1 MTDKLIKCS
10 SCGFPLDAVSV
21 SQSRIKCP
29 KCGVVNVVNS
39 AAPDSENKENPDENI
54 IRGLPVTEKWS
65 DVHRAII
72 SEILRNRKKI
82 PSDIFQGLQI
92 VSAERLIIPCYLF
105 DCNATFHPVQQIN
118 VDNQSYTVK
127 AQQKEPY
134 TYSVKVFHSGNSSF
148 QNVIAKLY
156 DNNDFLKLVD
166 IALLTYPSDVA
177 QAPVDIPV
185 EKAKDDLKQ
194 TIANLSTEQAKI
206 LLKSG
211 YYPNLYGS
219 EHEFNISYSF
229 ETYQIR
235 LPLIHVTFTYN
246 NQKGDFYLSGDAQK
260 IFAVNLPFGIPL
272 NVKRKQLD
280 KKFKKDSVFSGWG
293 CLSIIIGALL
303 VLTCLSNKSGSFT
316 FYFTTSLIGTLLI
329 GWGYFLFIGGGNILK
344 ALNAKSKKLTQEHT
358 DALDQSIQSQIPL
371 RGIWEK
377 SLRGNPE
384 AFPDDFI
391 R

>member
-21 SQSRIKCP
+21 SQNRIKCP

-39 AAPDSENKENPDENI
+39 PAPDTENKDNPDENI

-72 SEILRNRKKI
+72 SEILRNRTKV
-82 PSDIFQGLQI
+82 PSDILQELKI

-105 DCNATFHPVQQIN
+105 DCKAIVHPVQQIN
-118 VDNQSYTVK
+118 VDNQSYAVNT
-127 AQQKEPY
+127 QQKDPY
-134 TYSVKVFHSGNSSF
+134 EYSVKVFRSGNSSF
-148 QNVIAKLY
+148 QDVIAKLY

-166 IALLTYPSDVA
+166 IVHLTYPSDVA
-177 QAPVDIPV
+177 QASADIPV

-194 TIANLSTEQAKI
+194 TIADLSTEQAKI

-211 YYPNLYGS
+211 YYTNLYGS
-219 EHEFNISYSF
+219 DHEFTINYSY

-235 LPLIHVTFTYN
+235 LPLIHATFTYN
-246 NQKGDFYLSGDAQK
+246 NQKGEFYLSGDAQK

-280 KKFKKDSVFSGWG
+280 KKFKKDSVFSRWG
-293 CLSIIIGALL
+293 GLSIIIGALL
-303 VLTCLSNKSGSFT
+303 VLASLSNYIESFAFSILT
-316 FYFTTSLIGTLLI
+316 ALIGTIFI
-329 GWGYFLFIGGGNILK
+329 GGGTFLFIGGAN
-344 ALNAKSKKLTQEHT
+344 ALEKLETGSKNLDQEHNFT
-358 DALDQSIQSQIPL
+358 LDQSIQSQIPL
-371 RGIWEK
+371 RGIWET

-384 AFPDDFI
+384 AFPDDV

>member
-21 SQSRIKCP
+21 SQNRIKCP

-39 AAPDSENKENPDENI
+39 PAPDTENKDNPDENI

-72 SEILRNRKKI
+72 SEILRNRTKV
-82 PSDIFQGLQI
+82 PSDILQELKI

-105 DCNATFHPVQQIN
+105 DCKATVHPVQQIN
-118 VDNQSYTVK
+118 VDNQSYAVNT
-127 AQQKEPY
+127 QQKDPY
-134 TYSVKVFHSGNSSF
+134 EYSVKVFRSGNSSF
-148 QNVIAKLY
+148 QDVIAKLY
-156 DNNDFLKLVD
+156 DNNDLMKLVD
-166 IALLTYPSDVA
+166 IAQLTYPSDVT
-177 QAPVDIPV
+177 QAPADIPV

-194 TIANLSTEQAKI
+194 TIADLSTEQAKI

-211 YYPNLYGS
+211 YYTNLYGS
-219 EHEFNISYSF
+219 DHEFTINYSY

-235 LPLIHVTFTYN
+235 LPLIHATFTYN
-246 NQKGDFYLSGDAQK
+246 NQKGEFYLSGDAQK

-280 KKFKKDSVFSGWG
+280 KKFKKDSVFSRWG
-293 CLSIIIGALL
+293 GLSIIIGILL
-303 VLTCLSNKSGSFT
+303 VLASLSNYIDSFAFSILT
-316 FYFTTSLIGTLLI
+316 ALIGTIFI
-329 GWGYFLFIGGGNILK
+329 GGGTFLFIGGAN
-344 ALNAKSKKLTQEHT
+344 ALEKLETGSKNLDQEHNFT
-358 DALDQSIQSQIPL
+358 LDQSIQSQIPL
-371 RGIWEK
+371 RGIWET

-384 AFPDDFI
+384 AFPDDV

>member
-72 SEILRNRKKI
+72 SEILRNRTKI
-82 PSDIFQGLQI
+82 PSDIFQGMQI

-105 DCNATFHPVQQIN
+105 DCKATFHPVQQIN
-118 VDNQSYTVK
+118 VDNQSYAVNT
-127 AQQKEPY
+127 QSKEPY
-134 TYSVKVFHSGNSSF
+134 TYSVKVFRSGNSIF
-148 QNVIAKLY
+148 QDVIAKLY

-185 EKAKDDLKQ
+185 DTAKDDLKQ
-194 TIANLSTEQAKI
+194 TIAGLSTEQAKI
-206 LLKSG
+206 LIKSG
-211 YYPNLYGS
+211 YYTNLYGS
-219 EHEFNISYSF
+219 DHEFTINYSF

-235 LPLIHVTFTYN
+235 LPLIYVTFAYN
-246 NQKGDFYLSGDAQK
+246 NQKGEFYLSGDAQK
-260 IFAVNLPFGIPL
+260 IFAVDLPFGIPL
-272 NVKRKQLD
+272 SSKRKKLD
-280 KKFKKDSVFSGWG
+280 NKYKKDSIFGGWG
-293 CLSIIIGALL
+293 CLSILIGVLLLLASVSNYIESFALSIL
-303 VLTCLSNKSGSFT
+303 AAF
-316 FYFTTSLIGTLLI
+316 IGTLLI
-329 GWGYFLFIGGGNILK
+329 GGGTFLFIGGANALENLEKGN
-344 ALNAKSKKLTQEHT
+344 KKLTQEHNNT
-358 DALDQSIQSQIPL
+358 LEQFTQKRIPL

-377 SLRGNPE
+377 SLLGKPE
-384 AFPDDFI
+384 AFPDDDI

>member
-21 SQSRIKCP
+21 SQNRIKCP

-39 AAPDSENKENPDENI
+39 PAPDTENKDNPDENI

-72 SEILRNRKKI
+72 SEILRNRTKV
-82 PSDIFQGLQI
+82 PSDILQELKI

-105 DCNATFHPVQQIN
+105 DCKATVHPVQQIN
-118 VDNQSYTVK
+118 VDNQSYAVNT
-127 AQQKEPY
+127 QQKDPY
-134 TYSVKVFHSGNSSF
+134 TYSVKVFRSGNSSF
-148 QNVIAKLY
+148 QDVIAKLY

-166 IALLTYPSDVA
+166 IVHLTYPSDVA
-177 QAPVDIPV
+177 QAPADIPV

-194 TIANLSTEQAKI
+194 TIADLSTEQAKI

-211 YYPNLYGS
+211 YYSNLYGS
-219 EHEFNISYSF
+219 DHEFTINYSY

-235 LPLIHVTFTYN
+235 LPLIHATFTYN
-246 NQKGDFYLSGDAQK
+246 NKKGEFYLSGDAKK
-260 IFAVNLPFGIPL
+260 IIAVNLPFGIPL
-272 NVKRKQLD
+272 NAKKKQLD
-280 KKFKKDSVFSGWG
+280 NKFKKDSMYGGWG

-303 VLTCLSNKSGSFT
+303 VLASVFNNIESFAVAMLAA
-316 FYFTTSLIGTLLI
+316 LIGTIFI
-329 GWGYFLFIGGGNILK
+329 GGGTFLFIGGAN
-344 ALNAKSKKLTQEHT
+344 ALEKLEKGSKKLDQEHNNT
-358 DALDQSIQSQIPL
+358 LEQFIQNQVPL
-371 RGIWEK
+371 RGIWET

-384 AFPDDFI
+384 AFPDDV

>member
-21 SQSRIKCP
+21 SQNRIKCP
-29 KCGVVNVVNS
+29 KCGVVNVVAS
-39 AAPDSENKENPDENI
+39 PAPDTENKENPDENI
-54 IRGLPVTEKWS
+54 IKGLPVTEKWS

-118 VDNQSYTVK
+118 VDNQSYAVK

-235 LPLIHVTFTYN
+235 LPLIHVTFAYN
-246 NQKGDFYLSGDAQK
+246 NQKGEFYLSGDAQK

-280 KKFKKDSVFSGWG
+280 KKFKKDSVFSRWG
-293 CLSIIIGALL
+293 GLSIIIGILL
-303 VLTCLSNKSGSFT
+303 VLASLSNYIESFAFSILT
-316 FYFTTSLIGTLLI
+316 ALIGTIFI
-329 GWGYFLFIGGGNILK
+329 GGGTFLFIGGAN
-344 ALNAKSKKLTQEHT
+344 ALEKLETGSKNLDQEHNFT
-358 DALDQSIQSQIPL
+358 LDQSIQSQIPL

-377 SLRGNPE
+377 SLRGKPE

>member
-21 SQSRIKCP
+21 SQNRIKCP
-29 KCGVVNVVNS
+29 KCGVVNVVNNP
-39 AAPDSENKENPDENI
+39 APNAENKDNPDENI

-72 SEILRNRKKI
+72 SEILRNRTKV
-82 PSDIFQGLQI
+82 PSDILQELKI
-92 VSAERLIIPCYLF
+92 VSAQRLIIPCYLF
-105 DCNATFHPVQQIN
+105 DCKAIVHPVQQIN
-118 VDNQSYTVK
+118 VDNQSYAVNT
-127 AQQKEPY
+127 QQKDPY
-134 TYSVKVFHSGNSSF
+134 EYSVKVFRSGNSSF
-148 QNVIAKLY
+148 QDVIAKLY

-166 IALLTYPSDVA
+166 IAQLTYPSDVT
-177 QAPVDIPV
+177 QAPADITV

-194 TIANLSTEQAKI
+194 TIADLSTEQAKI

-211 YYPNLYGS
+211 YYTNLYGS
-219 EHEFNISYSF
+219 DHEFTINYSY

-235 LPLIHVTFTYN
+235 LPLIHATFTYN
-246 NQKGDFYLSGDAQK
+246 NQKGEFYLSGDAQK

-293 CLSIIIGALL
+293 CLSIIIGILL
-303 VLTCLSNKSGSFT
+303 VLASLSNYIESFAFSILT
-316 FYFTTSLIGTLLI
+316 ALIGTIFI
-329 GWGYFLFIGGGNILK
+329 GGGTFLFIGGAN
-344 ALNAKSKKLTQEHT
+344 ALEKLETGSKNLDQEHNFT
-358 DALDQSIQSQIPL
+358 LDQSIQSQIPL
-371 RGIWEK
+371 RGIWET

-384 AFPDDFI
+384 AFPDDV